1 MAGDEH
7 VARDDDA
14 DDLRPDD
21 APAPVL
27 PDPSSRRPSS
37 VYGVGSDPDAR
48 FSLANERTALAWLRT
63 ALGLVAGG
71 IGLASLASLTDPHV
85 VVDVVAALACL
96 TGGVVALYALHR
108 WRANERALRLGRP
121 LPVPGALP
129 TLVAGVVLLGLL
141 LAAFA
146 LGRAV

>member
-1 MAGDEH
+1 MNVSDDAH
-7 VARDDDA
+7 DDDA
-14 DDLRPDD
+14 HDDGPRG
-21 APAPVL
+21 AGAA
-27 PDPSSRRPSS
+27 RRPAS
-37 VYGVGSDPDAR
+37 VYGVGTEPDAR

-71 IGLASLASLTDPHV
+71 VGLASLASLTDPHV

-96 TGGVVALYALHR
+96 TGGIVALYALHR
-108 WRANERALRLGRP
+108 WRANERALRLGHP

-146 LGRAV
+146 LGRAL

>member
-1 MAGDEH
+1 MNVSDDAH
-7 VARDDDA
+7 DDDA
-14 DDLRPDD
+14 HDDGPRG
-21 APAPVL
+21 AGAA
-27 PDPSSRRPSS
+27 RRPAS
-37 VYGVGSDPDAR
+37 VYGVGTEPDAR

-71 IGLASLASLTDPHV
+71 VGLASLASLTDPHG

-96 TGGVVALYALHR
+96 TGGIVALYALHR
-108 WRANERALRLGRP
+108 WRANERALRLGHP

-146 LGRAV
+146 LGRAL

>member
-1 MAGDEH
+1 MDLP
-7 VARDDDA
+7 DDA
-14 DDLRPDD
+14 RPDD
-21 APAPVL
+21 ARPDDARPADAPA
-27 PDPSSRRPSS
+27 RRPAS
-37 VYGVGSDPDAR
+37 VYGVGTEPDAR

-71 IGLASLASLTDPHV
+71 VGLASLANLIDPHV

-96 TGGVVALYALHR
+96 TGGIVAFYALHR
-108 WRANERALRLGRP
+108 WRANERALRLGHP